1 MYSLCKRFENKNVH
15 YRGSYYTLD
24 IRKFV
29 MIKIHVLIKDNFY
42 DTFNVL
48 SEMKLFWEVC
58 YVLRMYKVSNFSKV
72 LSLVLYVK
80 LIIF

>member
-1 MYSLCKRFENKNVH
+1 
-15 YRGSYYTLD
+15 
-24 IRKFV
+24 